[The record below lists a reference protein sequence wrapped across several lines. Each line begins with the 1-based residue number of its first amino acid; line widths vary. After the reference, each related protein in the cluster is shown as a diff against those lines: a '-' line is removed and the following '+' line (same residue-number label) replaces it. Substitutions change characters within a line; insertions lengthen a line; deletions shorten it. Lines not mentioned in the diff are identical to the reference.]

1 MPLRPPFFIALLI
14 ALGLH
19 VVILWSVDFK
29 WETPLLRRQDI
40 TLELIPAPKPLAQ
53 KSAPKS
59 LPSSPKPKALS
70 PTKRGEDKNAFHEA
84 PRPPLKEPPSPLK
97 PIESQSEVKRPVL
110 SRGLLSQQIAEVT
123 SGITREKTRDLS
135 QKKIVYTSKVK
146 EHRAVVE
153 AYEAAWHEKVER
165 IGNLNFPEAA
175 RKEKL
180 SGVLVMA
187 VGIRP
192 DGSLYSAKVQTS
204 SGHEVLDQAA
214 REIVKMAAPFAPLP
228 PDILSEVDILVIT
241 RTWRFDGQDH
251 LETRGAE

>member
-1 MPLRPPFFIALLI
+1 MPSRPPFFIALLI

-19 VVILWSVDFK
+19 GVILWSIDFK
-29 WETPLLRRQDI
+29 REPPLLRRQDM
-40 TLELIPAPKPLAQ
+40 TFELMPAPSPLAQ

-59 LPSSPKPKALS
+59 LPSSPKLKTPSPPK
-70 PTKRGEDKNAFHEA
+70 KGEDKNALKAA
-84 PRPPLKEPPSPLK
+84 PNPPLKEPPSPLK
-97 PIESQSEVKRPVL
+97 PIESQSEVPRPVL

-123 SGITREKTRDLS
+123 SGMTREKTREVS

-146 EHRAVVE
+146 EHRAVVA
-153 AYEAAWHEKVER
+153 AYEAAWHDKVER
-165 IGNLNFPEAA
+165 VGNLNFPEAA

-192 DGSLYSAKVQTS
+192 DGSLYSAQVQTS

>member
-1 MPLRPPFFIALLI
+1 MPSRSRFFIALLV
-14 ALGLH
+14 ALALH
-19 VVILWSVDFK
+19 ALILSGVYFMR
-29 WETPLLRRQDI
+29 EAPPPRRQAM
-40 TLELIPAPKPLAQ
+40 TLELIATPAPPARQRAEAL
-53 KSAPKS
+53 APKG
-59 LPSSPKPKALS
+59 PPAPPKPKAPNKGVS
-70 PTKRGEDKNAFHEA
+70 IKV
-84 PRPPLKEPPSPLK
+84 PRPSSGQPPSPSASLEPPSE
-97 PIESQSEVKRPVL
+97 IKRPVL

-123 SGITREKTRDLS
+123 AGITRDKTRDFN
-135 QKKIVYTSKVK
+135 QKKIVYTSAV
-146 EHRAVVE
+146 RAHQPVVA

-165 IGNLNFPEAA
+165 VGNLNFPEAA

-192 DGSLYSAKVQTS
+192 DGSLYSAQVQTS

-214 REIVKMAAPFAPLP
+214 REIVRMAAPFAPLP

>member
-1 MPLRPPFFIALLI
+1 MPSRPPFFIALLI

-19 VVILWSVDFK
+19 VIILWRVDFK
-29 WETPLLRRQDI
+29 RETPLLRRQDI
-40 TLELIPAPKPLAQ
+40 TLELIPTPKPLAQ
-53 KSAPKS
+53 NSAPKS

-70 PTKRGEDKNAFHEA
+70 PTKRVEDKNVLKEA
-84 PRPPLKEPPSPLK
+84 PRPPSKEPPAPLK
-97 PIESQSEVKRPVL
+97 SIESQSEVKRPVL

-241 RTWRFDGQDH
+241 RTWRFDGHDH